1 MRQNN
6 RAPGKSK
13 KRCNIIHCRIYR
25 KTNSLIKR
33 SDANVRIEYYVIVT
47 RVVIYAEHIS
57 DLTLVW
63 KGHQLGGVCMQ
74 ENEKMVQGFYA

>member
-1 MRQNN
+1 M
-6 RAPGKSK
+6 
-13 KRCNIIHCRIYR
+13 
-25 KTNSLIKR
+25 
-33 SDANVRIEYYVIVT
+33 RIEYYVIVT

-63 KGHQLGGVCMQ
+63 KGHQPGGVCMQ